1 MLEII
6 FNENFIIGLLAA
18 AVRFSTPLILP
29 AFGEILAERSGVLN
43 LGVEGI
49 MLMGAFLG
57 FIGAYFTGDLFI
69 GIAFSIII
77 GAILGLIHA
86 FVCVTLR
93 ANQIVSGMAIWFLG
107 WGMSGFLYRMIFGIR
122 PLPVTIEGFKTINV
136 PLLSEIPFIGQIL
149 FQQNL
154 LVYISLILIPIMYLA
169 IFKTTFGLKIRA
181 TGENP
186 RTADVAGVN
195 VYLIRYICVITGGAL
210 AGLGGGYL
218 SLAHLNMFI
227 DNMTLGR
234 GFIAIA
240 IVYFGKWNPYKTFIG
255 ALIFGGVDA
264 LQSRLQAMKL
274 GIPFQFLLMLPYA
287 LTILALLG
295 LARKAESP
303 AALTIPYQRE
313 EKE

>member
-227 DNMTLGR
+227 
-234 GFIAIA
+234 
-240 IVYFGKWNPYKTFIG
+240 
-255 ALIFGGVDA
+255 
-264 LQSRLQAMKL
+264 
-274 GIPFQFLLMLPYA
+274 
-287 LTILALLG
+287 
-295 LARKAESP
+295 
-303 AALTIPYQRE
+303 
-313 EKE
+313 